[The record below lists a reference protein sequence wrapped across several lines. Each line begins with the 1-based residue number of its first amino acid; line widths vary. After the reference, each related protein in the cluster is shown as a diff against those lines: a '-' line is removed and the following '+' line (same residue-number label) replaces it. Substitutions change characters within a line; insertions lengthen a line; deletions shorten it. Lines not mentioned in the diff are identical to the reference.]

1 MFQRIFFSAVMAG
14 AFVFAAFG
22 LAPALGLPPELPGAF
37 AASLR
42 ERQLWWLLAA
52 SGAAAGL
59 LLLAFKRGA
68 AFKALA
74 EQFALVSSPFWIVPG
89 LCAGYF
95 FNRLGRE

>member
-14 AFVFAAFG
+14 AFAGAFVFAAFG
-22 LAPALGLPPELPGAF
+22 LAPA
-37 AASLR
+37 
-42 ERQLWWLLAA
+42 
-52 SGAAAGL
+52 L

>member
-1 MFQRIFFSAVMAG
+1 MGHVSEDFFLAVMAG
-14 AFVFAAFG
+14 AFA
-22 LAPALGLPPELPGAF
+22 GAF
-37 AASLR
+37 VF
-42 ERQLWWLLAA
+42 AA

-74 EQFALVSSPFWIVPG
+74 EQFALASLLVSALFWIVPG

>member
-14 AFVFAAFG
+14 AFA
-22 LAPALGLPPELPGAF
+22 GAF
-37 AASLR
+37 VF
-42 ERQLWWLLAA
+42 AA

-74 EQFALVSSPFWIVPG
+74 EQFALASALFWIVPG

>member
-1 MFQRIFFSAVMAG
+1 MGHVSEDFFSAVMAG

-22 LAPALGLPPELPGAF
+22 LAP
-37 AASLR
+37 
-42 ERQLWWLLAA
+42 
-52 SGAAAGL
+52 GL

-74 EQFALVSSPFWIVPG
+74 EQFALVSALFWIVPG

-95 FNRLGRE
+95 LNRLGRE

>member
-1 MFQRIFFSAVMAG
+1 MAGAFAG
-14 AFVFAAFG
+14 AFVF
-22 LAPALGLPPELPGAF
+22 
-37 AASLR
+37 
-42 ERQLWWLLAA
+42 AA

-68 AFKALA
+68 AFKVLA
-74 EQFALVSSPFWIVPG
+74 EQFALASAPFWIVPG